1 MNKEQDLLLA
11 ELVVKITAIERLL
24 IKSGILSSDD
34 ITQEMKKISEEVLT
48 FIKANSDQFFEDK
61 DKN

>member
-1 MNKEQDLLLA
+1 MSKEQDLLLA
-11 ELVVKITAIERLL
+11 EVIVKVAAIERLL
-24 IKSGILSSDD
+24 TKAGIVSTEA

-48 FIKANSDQFFEDK
+48 FIKANGEQFFGDK